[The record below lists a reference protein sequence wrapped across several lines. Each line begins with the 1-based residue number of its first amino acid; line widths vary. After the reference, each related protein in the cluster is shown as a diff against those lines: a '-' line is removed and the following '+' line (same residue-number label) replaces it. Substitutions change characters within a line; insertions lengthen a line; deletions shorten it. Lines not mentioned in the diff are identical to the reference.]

1 MKLIHH
7 AIYFVSCM
15 AIYIGLFWAECQI
28 VPPVLELCLPSGWI
42 GVEWVVLGLFLLFP
56 NPQLTWIFGNRISRR
71 LTPGS

>member
-28 VPPVLELCLPSGWI
+28 VPPVLELELPALPELGPERSLLPFYLPSSHPSCLPSSDG
-42 GVEWVVLGLFLLFP
+42 
-56 NPQLTWIFGNRISRR
+56 
-71 LTPGS
+71 

>member
-7 AIYFVSCM
+7 AIYFVSSM

-71 LTPGS
+71 LTPAS

>member
-28 VPPVLELCLPSGWI
+28 VPPGAGTVSALR
-42 GVEWVVLGLFLLFP
+42 LGLGSNGSSWACSSCFL
-56 NPQLTWIFGNRISRR
+56 IRS
-71 LTPGS
+71 

>member
-1 MKLIHH
+1 MYY

-42 GVEWVVLGLFLLFP
+42 GVEWVVLGLLLLFP
-56 NPQLTWIFGNRISRR
+56 NPQLTWIFGNRVSRR
-71 LTPGS
+71 LTPAS

>member
-42 GVEWVVLGLFLLFP
+42 GVE
-56 NPQLTWIFGNRISRR
+56 
-71 LTPGS
+71 

>member
-28 VPPVLELCLPSGWI
+28 VPPVLEL
-42 GVEWVVLGLFLLFP
+42 
-56 NPQLTWIFGNRISRR
+56 
-71 LTPGS
+71 